1 MSILQ
6 EYEEIKKEIGE
17 RKFNMIGDY
26 IDEICPKEKMDKYKK
41 ELAKI
46 NKLDFYDWLDHKKEL
61 EKKYGVIFLSD
72 VIYKKQ
78 EWEKFEKWYKEK
90 NKDKEVEILN
100 IWRLEDYD
108 EIRCNA
114 IIKIN
119 GKEVANIIDSYD
131 EREVKYAFEDNNDE
145 MIGNYKNTALK
156 DLILS
161 RVDDYLKLPKISE
174 CSRLLQE
181 IYDNVCSSEASMCHI
196 TDEDWKE
203 FYSDEYTDKDFEIL
217 KLEVKRF
224 GLENVMG
231 INDGEYKI
239 IGYGNLEIMFNDD
252 RNLKKEK
259 EMGIS

>member
-1 MSILQ
+1 MT
-6 EYEEIKKEIGE
+6 
-17 RKFNMIGDY
+17 N
-26 IDEICPKEKMDKYKK
+26 
-41 ELAKI
+41 A
-46 NKLDFYDWLDHKKEL
+46 
-61 EKKYGVIFLSD
+61 
-72 VIYKKQ
+72 
-78 EWEKFEKWYKEK
+78 KEK